1 MKKFFKFWLPVIMW
15 MAIIFTLSS
24 IPDLKTDLKEDF
36 ILRKIA
42 HILEFAILTFLLF
55 RAMSS
60 GKSGQ
65 SRSALIGEIIY
76 SAIIALFY
84 AFSDEFHQF
93 FVQGRQCS
101 FRDVSIDSV
110 GILIVASLCYIKNRK
125 KLSTGP

>member
-1 MKKFFKFWLPVIMW
+1 MKPIFKNLLNYWLPVIIW
-15 MAIIFTLSS
+15 AGIIFWLSS
-24 IPDLKTDLKEDF
+24 IPDLKTDLREDF

-55 RAMSS
+55 RAIYVDNYKL
-60 GKSGQ
+60 G
-65 SRSALIGEIIY
+65 RAVIY

-101 FRDVSIDSV
+101 FKDVAIDGV
-110 GILIVASLCYIKNRK
+110 GILIVAFLCYIKNRK